1 MSKYL
6 VSNIADRRHS
16 KIFGAGSFFDLES
29 SQHGW
34 DEFSQVQV
42 GDSVYVINKNR
53 NVAVE
58 YKVTEIKD
66 NLLLDEDPVWGHK
79 VVATEGGNTRVLY
92 GKPLNRVDQEYS
104 AFVKMNQVISSKI
117 NQDTGMMLQ
126 GFNCAAF
133 E

>member
-42 GDSVYVINKNR
+42 ADGVEDVWHDSSPIG
-53 NVAVE
+53 
-58 YKVTEIKD
+58 I
-66 NLLLDEDPVWGHK
+66 
-79 VVATEGGNTRVLY
+79 
-92 GKPLNRVDQEYS
+92 
-104 AFVKMNQVISSKI
+104 
-117 NQDTGMMLQ
+117 
-126 GFNCAAF
+126 
-133 E
+133 